1 MEDYLKDA
9 FMLQKRNGYA
19 RYTDVAEHFSIARAL
34 CRFKTF
40 LPLLLTNQVKFSI
53 ITIS

>member
-19 RYTDVAEHFSIARAL
+19 RYTDVAEHFGMKKLRQA
-34 CRFKTF
+34 
-40 LPLLLTNQVKFSI
+40 
-53 ITIS
+53 